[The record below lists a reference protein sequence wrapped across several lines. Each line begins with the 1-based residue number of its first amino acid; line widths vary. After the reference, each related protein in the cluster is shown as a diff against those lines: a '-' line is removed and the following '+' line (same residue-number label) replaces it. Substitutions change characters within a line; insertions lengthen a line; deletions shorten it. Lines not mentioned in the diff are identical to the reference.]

1 MITEGIVINRLWY
14 YTQQP
19 LGIRMCFSIDTYT
32 KMDPLTIALILL
44 FFTGIIAGL
53 LSGMLGIGGGIL
65 MVPVMFFILN
75 QSGYPERAMDI
86 AVATS
91 VAVILPTALSG
102 AYRQWKRKNIS
113 WIPALIL
120 GTGGVAGSV
129 AGSFI
134 SIFLP
139 VRTHAFVFGI
149 FLILIAVWMILER
162 SPGMKGYTITGSTPV
177 FLSLGFFTGITS
189 GLFGIGGG
197 VILTPVLAT
206 IIGYGM
212 HKAVGIATTSMVL
225 TSSGATAAY
234 VMHGLPIPD
243 LPLYHVGYVS
253 IPFWAILC
261 IASIPAAQAGVLLS
275 HKTPERI
282 LTYIFVL
289 LLLFIAIRMMTG

>member
-1 MITEGIVINRLWY
+1 
-14 YTQQP
+14 
-19 LGIRMCFSIDTYT
+19 
-32 KMDPLTIALILL
+32 MDPLTIAFIIL

-65 MVPVMFFILN
+65 MVPVMFFLLN
-75 QSGYPERAMDI
+75 QSGYSDRAMDI

-91 VAVILPTALSG
+91 VAVILPTVLSG
-102 AYRQWKRKNIS
+102 TYRQWKRKNIS

-120 GTGGVAGSV
+120 GTGGLVGSV
-129 AGSFI
+129 AGSYI
-134 SIFLP
+134 SILLP
-139 VRTHAFVFGI
+139 AKTHAFVFGI
-149 FLILIAVWMILER
+149 FLILMAVWIILQR
-162 SPGMKGYTITGSTPV
+162 SPGMRRYHIPGSMPV
-177 FLSLGFFTGITS
+177 FLVLGFFTGISS

-212 HKAVGIATTSMVL
+212 HKAVGIVTTSMVL

-234 VMHGLPIPD
+234 IMHGIQIPD
-243 LPLYHVGYVS
+243 LPLLHVGYIN

-261 IASIPAAQAGVLLS
+261 VASIPAAQAGVLLS

-282 LTYIFVL
+282 LMYIFVL